1 MAVKKREAHNKL
13 KVGFDAR
20 MVAYRQAGIGQYCL
34 NLLRELA
41 ALHDQ
46 KKNFALTVYQSRK
59 EKRRPVEWL
68 AEPGQDR
75 LEEAGL
81 FTKRALWTP
90 PHHRLEQIA
99 LPLEMLPFG
108 PEVLHS
114 PDFIP
119 PLRRL
124 TWPGGLPRRYAAVI
138 TIHDLAFK
146 LFPDLLTAESA
157 RYYGQIRQAA
167 RSAERIIAVSHST
180 ANDIINQ
187 LEVPPEKVRVVYE
200 AANPLYHPLTPPEVK
215 TLAGGEAGPVA
226 GKLVQAGIA
235 DNEIF
240 PLFVSTIEPRKNLQT
255 LLQAYRA
262 WLDANPGETLPKLVI
277 AGRDGWLHQD
287 IYAKAAELR
296 LEGQLVWLGGV
307 ATTDLLYLYNRA
319 AFLAVPSLYEGF
331 GLPPLEALAC
341 GCPVLVA
348 DNSSLPEV
356 IGEVGRKIPTLDV
369 PAWKAALAGSWQER
383 AVLKA
388 RALDE
393 GVKWAGQFSWAKAA
407 EQTLA
412 VYFEAYAELSY
423 KTDVTKP
430 S

>member
-1 MAVKKREAHNKL
+1 MAVKKNKL
-13 KVGFDAR
+13 KIGFDAR

-41 ALHDQ
+41 ALQSRRDD
-46 KKNFALTVYQSRK
+46 FALTVYQSRK
-59 EKRRPVEWL
+59 ERRSPAQWL
-68 AEPGQDR
+68 AEPGQSR
-75 LEEAGL
+75 LEPAGAAG
-81 FTKRALWTP
+81 KRLLWTP
-90 PHHRLEQIA
+90 PHHRFEQVA

-108 PEVLHS
+108 PQVLHS

-124 TWPGGLPRRYAAVI
+124 TWRGGLPRPYAAVI

-167 RSAERIIAVSHST
+167 RSAERIIAVSRST
-180 ANDIINQ
+180 ANDVIQ
-187 LEVPPEKVRVVYE
+187 ELGVPPEKVRVVYE
-200 AANPLYHPLTPPEVK
+200 AANPLYRPLDQAELAE
-215 TLAGGEAGPVA
+215 LAGGEAKTVA
-226 GKLVQAGIA
+226 GKLARAGIGA
-235 DNEIF
+235 GEAF
-240 PLFVSTIEPRKNLQT
+240 LLFVSTIEPRKNLQT
-255 LLQAYRA
+255 LLKAYRA
-262 WLDANPGETLPKLVI
+262 WLDASPGEVLPKLVI
-277 AGRDGWLHQD
+277 AGRDGWLHEE
-287 IYAKAAELR
+287 IYAAATALGLDDR
-296 LEGQLVWLGGV
+296 LVWLGGV
-307 ATTDLLYLYNRA
+307 ETAELLYLYNRA

-356 IGEVGRKIPTLDV
+356 AGTVGRKIPTLDV
-369 PAWKAALAGSWQER
+369 AAWQIALAESWQDR

-388 RALDE
+388 RALEE
-393 GVKWAGQFSWAKAA
+393 GVRWAGQFSWSKAA
-407 EQTLA
+407 AETLE
-412 VYFEAYAELSY
+412 VYFEAFAELSH
-423 KTDVTKP
+423 KTDVIEP